1 MNLPNEFKRL
11 AMEFEKAVQGQQKE
25 LIVRYRK
32 ALEEARNLLRKQF
45 DRYEKDGKLSGKCCQ
60 LWISC
65 FLSCMRIIS
74 SKPRIFLCKWE

>member
-32 ALEEARNLLRKQF
+32 ALEEARNL
-45 DRYEKDGKLSGKCCQ
+45 
-60 LWISC
+60 
-65 FLSCMRIIS
+65 
-74 SKPRIFLCKWE
+74 